1 MGMNRNFVK
10 MFTGLLLLL
19 VTCLPPSAL
28 AAEDIRMKVEI
39 ARQGTAGARPSLVAA
54 MRQAVPTLWDR
65 LIPREWRAEAENLT
79 GTLNMVSRIV
89 PARSTTLV
97 EFNRQ
102 AVFDYL
108 GRSHI
113 AYLATVPGFHLAI
126 RMQNS
131 VGMPMH
137 QTEGLLEQYALKIA
151 VRWGIGLS
159 ETVPELIIN
168 WKWID
173 ASRVQVT
180 IRGDTRLHVSGQI
193 RDIAG
198 EDPLEYMQDWLE
210 ELLLQARDGY
220 AFTPGERQEKAGQ
233 QTESLAIWLFLDRPL
248 SLGEQ
253 VVLEDAIRSDSRVL
267 RLIPHTYSNQ
277 RLRYRLVVRGLNAS
291 WVAEWFR
298 QRDFQVTPVTGG
310 WNLR

>member
-1 MGMNRNFVK
+1 MGRNFVK

-19 VTCLPPSAL
+19 VVCLPPSAS
-28 AAEDIRMKVEI
+28 ATEDLRMKVEI
-39 ARQGTAGARPSLVAA
+39 AKQGTAGARPSLVAA

-65 LIPREWRAEAENLT
+65 LIPRQWRAKAGNLT
-79 GTLNMVSRIV
+79 GTLSMVSRIV
-89 PARSTTLV
+89 PARSTILV

-113 AYLATVPGFHLAI
+113 AYLAAVPGFHLAI

-137 QTEGLLEQYALKIA
+137 QTERLLKQYAQEVA
-151 VRWGIGLS
+151 AHWGIGLS
-159 ETVPELIIN
+159 ETAPELIIG

-180 IRGDTRLHVSGQI
+180 IGGDTRLHVYGQI

-198 EDPLEYMQDWLE
+198 EDPLEYMQGWLE

-220 AFTPGERQEKAGQ
+220 AFIPGERQGKVGR
-233 QTESLAIWLFLDRPL
+233 QTESLAIWLFLDRSL

-253 VVLEDAIRSDSRVL
+253 VVLEDAIRGDSRVM
-267 RLIPHTYSNQ
+267 RLIPHTYSDQ
-277 RLRYRLVVRGLNAS
+277 RLRYRLVVRGLDAS
-291 WVAEWFR
+291 WVTAWFR

-310 WNLR
+310 WNLK